1 MNFFAN
7 SDITNKAIQHYLR
20 LFVIILTGQRIGKQN
35 GSKYGY
41 KAENNEYPLHF
52 RLIFQYSLRAM
63 ASEYTEK

>member
-1 MNFFAN
+1 MSFF
-7 SDITNKAIQHYLR
+7 IIQHYLK
-20 LFVIILTGQRIGKQN
+20 LFIVIIYKFNLLTGLLTKK